1 MTGLVLLPAP
11 MKLCGSDD
19 DDVDD
24 DDDDDGKAL
33 GEAALA
39 RTAPPH
45 ALRGASVRAETEGV
59 WRG

>member
-19 DDVDD
+19 DVV

-59 WRG
+59 RRG